1 MYKNEPWTLDEKK
14 SKTIR
19 TRVSNYIKERKS
31 DLEIAV
37 SRVRKFVELH
47 KEKVFTIAQLSEAL
61 KLSEGTVSSIMNRLT
76 TVGEINVVYMQRPHW
91 SPVFQHASTAPCQV
105 TFVYKKGDPIVKVKE
120 LFENNK
126 NEVYTKAVL
135 LEKIAISES
144 MLNRCLQIFLTN
156 GTIKFTGSVNGHAQY
171 QHISGNDVEYEICTE
186 IDVNYMALSEYL
198 INHKLTNFREIFIKE
213 LKGKDKLFYSS
224 KGIRR
229 RYPIESMDKIAK
241 KIGKKSILDGLFGK

>member
-1 MYKNEPWTLDEKK
+1 MYKDEPWTLDEKK
-14 SKTIR
+14 SKAKR
-19 TRVSNYIKERKS
+19 TRVPNYIKERKS

-37 SRVRKFVELH
+37 SRVRKFIELH

-61 KLSEGTVSSIMNRLT
+61 ELSEGTVSSIMNRLT
-76 TVGEINVVYMQRPHW
+76 TVGEVSVVYMQRPHW

-105 TFVYKKGDPIVKVKE
+105 MFVYKKGDPIVKVKE

-126 NEVYTKAVL
+126 NEVYTKTML

-156 GTIKFTGSVNGHAQY
+156 GTIKFIGAVNGHAQY
-171 QHISGNDVEYEICTE
+171 QYISGNGVEYEICTE
-186 IDVNYMALSEYL
+186 VDENYMALSEYL
-198 INHKLTNFREIFIKE
+198 TNHKLTNFRETFIKE

-241 KIGKKSILDGLFGK
+241 KISKKSILDGLFGK